1 MKLNVL
7 SEGVVPSTF
16 NADKYYSANLDVW
29 RAFQVDDYGMSPEA
43 YAEYHYLTF
52 GIAERRPLQIVLP
65 SGFSGKTYL
74 SYNADVLNAFL
85 ANNLGWDMETYGRE
99 HYLRFGFREDRRYQS
114 AVTTTATVTAAVF
127 APSPAQVTTVV
138 SAPPP
143 APVRTVVSTSPV
155 IPSMENAM
163 DIIPIGFNATDYFA
177 ANPDVALAFA
187 TNNYGL
193 SKEEFARVHYI
204 KYGIAEKRLIRPR
217 VTTQTV
223 LTPNPAISPL
233 IPTLPDT
240 FFTTS
245 TGTTPTQ
252 TFAGMSAQ
260 NILLIGGGLLALLFF
275 MRK

>member
-114 AVTTTATVTAAVF
+114 
-127 APSPAQVTTVV
+127 
-138 SAPPP
+138 
-143 APVRTVVSTSPV
+143 
-155 IPSMENAM
+155 
-163 DIIPIGFNATDYFA
+163 
-177 ANPDVALAFA
+177 
-187 TNNYGL
+187 
-193 SKEEFARVHYI
+193 
-204 KYGIAEKRLIRPR
+204 
-217 VTTQTV
+217 
-223 LTPNPAISPL
+223 
-233 IPTLPDT
+233 
-240 FFTTS
+240 
-245 TGTTPTQ
+245 
-252 TFAGMSAQ
+252 
-260 NILLIGGGLLALLFF
+260 
-275 MRK
+275 